1 MNHDCEIIQDLMPL
15 VIDEVS
21 SDKSRQ
27 AVEDHVK
34 ECPDCARIY
43 EDLKTDL
50 MEKGKNKN
58 KESHNEN
65 RFIRTILKKKRFR
78 RIRKI
83 VLLVL
88 LAVMLVYGAGAGV
101 SSLYHLRIT
110 MSPDQYEIYPVQMKN
125 GDMLVI
131 MDYKELNGSGQVW
144 GTDIYGDSEET
155 YGMPASGEPEEEW
168 WQQMVKDGNAVYIE
182 RADGSTSCQLLYTYT
197 DRYYP
202 RRTFL
207 GRKLAWQKQKEI
219 QAMLPASRF
228 SNVKGYKIYKGDNEL
243 VWSLGDPAPM
253 ASEELEE
260 YYRLYKI
267 YRDYSDKVIDH
278 SSPVRAY
285 TVFGEADRCEEK
297 LMLMRRHLDALEA
310 NIPELQPWIG
320 EKEEPLDE
328 ETFNWAFGEGQ

>member
-1 MNHDCEIIQDLMPL
+1 M
-15 VIDEVS
+15 
-21 SDKSRQ
+21 
-27 AVEDHVK
+27 
-34 ECPDCARIY
+34 
-43 EDLKTDL
+43 
-50 MEKGKNKN
+50 
-58 KESHNEN
+58 
-65 RFIRTILKKKRFR
+65 
-78 RIRKI
+78 
-83 VLLVL
+83 
-88 LAVMLVYGAGAGV
+88 
-101 SSLYHLRIT
+101 YHLRVT
-110 MSPDQYEIYPVQMKN
+110 LNPDQYEIYPVQMKN

-144 GTDIYGDSEET
+144 GTNIEGDSEET
-155 YGMPASGEPEEEW
+155 YGMLVLDDLDEAW
-168 WQQMVKDGNAVYIE
+168 MQQMVKDGNAVYIE
-182 RADGSTSCQLLYTYT
+182 RTDGSKSFQLLYTYT

-202 RRTFL
+202 QRTFL
-207 GRKLAWQKQKEI
+207 GRKLEWQTQKEI
-219 QAMLPASRF
+219 RAMLPASRF
-228 SNVKGYKIYKGDNEL
+228 INVKGYKIYKGDNEL

-285 TVFGEADRCEEK
+285 TVPGEADRCEDK
-297 LMLMRRHLDALEA
+297 LILMRRHLDALEA